1 MNFKNA
7 LILQPLVLTIF
18 FILLRYNDN
27 LDELVIADLFYV
39 LIIFIPI
46 VVGFTFI
53 IKIII
58 KNNLKS
64 ILVSSFFTLLFF
76 IYVPLHDVLYGFQ
89 IGSFSIGSHTILFP
103 ILFIVS
109 AFLIYKI
116 LKSKK
121 NFEKILSISFVT
133 ISVLVIFNVS
143 EIVFY
148 SDAYSSN
155 LDEEL
160 IQEFLI
166 EKENFRDVYYI
177 LLDEHSGTD
186 ALQKYLNYDNSNF
199 NKSLEDLGF
208 FIPEKSFSNYTP
220 TRLSIPSIVN
230 MDYISINPELNQK
243 EYVITLEKKVSDNLV
258 AKIFEKND
266 YDIISFHNELNM
278 KIETKQGIELCR
290 NDIGSHQFLSFIL
303 DNSAVLLLKN
313 YIDAGNFKQLAENRL
328 CVFNEIMSLEEETS
342 NPVFVYAHI
351 LLPHFPFLF
360 DSDGTIKPYE
370 KNLPDDLT
378 QEYISQLQYTDS
390 MILEIVEKL
399 VNNEYPPIIIIQ
411 SDHGL
416 RTNPNIDDYDSL
428 EQSFS
433 NFSAFYFPNV
443 EFTNKNQ
450 VITAVNTFRILFNE
464 NFGTNYELLENK
476 IFLSIEDRK
485 FKDIANI
492 LISQHK
498 LD

>member
-1 MNFKNA
+1 
-7 LILQPLVLTIF
+7 
-18 FILLRYNDN
+18 
-27 LDELVIADLFYV
+27 
-39 LIIFIPI
+39 
-46 VVGFTFI
+46 
-53 IKIII
+53 
-58 KNNLKS
+58 
-64 ILVSSFFTLLFF
+64 
-76 IYVPLHDVLYGFQ
+76 
-89 IGSFSIGSHTILFP
+89 
-103 ILFIVS
+103 
-109 AFLIYKI
+109 
-116 LKSKK
+116 
-121 NFEKILSISFVT
+121 
-133 ISVLVIFNVS
+133 
-143 EIVFY
+143 
-148 SDAYSSN
+148 
-155 LDEEL
+155 
-160 IQEFLI
+160 
-166 EKENFRDVYYI
+166 
-177 LLDEHSGTD
+177 
-186 ALQKYLNYDNSNF
+186 
-199 NKSLEDLGF
+199 
-208 FIPEKSFSNYTP
+208 
-220 TRLSIPSIVN
+220 
-230 MDYISINPELNQK
+230 
-243 EYVITLEKKVSDNLV
+243 
-258 AKIFEKND
+258 
-266 YDIISFHNELNM
+266 
-278 KIETKQGIELCR
+278 
-290 NDIGSHQFLSFIL
+290 
-303 DNSAVLLLKN
+303 
-313 YIDAGNFKQLAENRL
+313 
-328 CVFNEIMSLEEETS
+328 MSLEEETS

-416 RTNPNIDDYDSL
+416 RTNPNIDDYDSM

>member
-186 ALQKYLNYDNSNF
+186 ALQKYLKEKGIDTIIHYPIS
-199 NKSLEDLGF
+199 
-208 FIPEKSFSNYTP
+208 IPELECFKEEITDYELDISKKNSK
-220 TRLSIPSIVN
+220 RILSLP
-230 MDYISINPELNQK
+230 MYPELENNEI
-243 EYVITLEKKVSDNLV
+243 EYVCL
-258 AKIFEKND
+258 KIKDF
-266 YDIISFHNELNM
+266 
-278 KIETKQGIELCR
+278 
-290 NDIGSHQFLSFIL
+290 
-303 DNSAVLLLKN
+303 
-313 YIDAGNFKQLAENRL
+313 
-328 CVFNEIMSLEEETS
+328 FN
-342 NPVFVYAHI
+342 
-351 LLPHFPFLF
+351 
-360 DSDGTIKPYE
+360 
-370 KNLPDDLT
+370 
-378 QEYISQLQYTDS
+378 
-390 MILEIVEKL
+390 
-399 VNNEYPPIIIIQ
+399 
-411 SDHGL
+411 
-416 RTNPNIDDYDSL
+416 
-428 EQSFS
+428 
-433 NFSAFYFPNV
+433 
-443 EFTNKNQ
+443 
-450 VITAVNTFRILFNE
+450 
-464 NFGTNYELLENK
+464 
-476 IFLSIEDRK
+476 
-485 FKDIANI
+485 
-492 LISQHK
+492 
-498 LD
+498 